1 MLNNSSTPA
10 VAGGFSPWCFSRLRR
25 CLDIIYSSVL
35 ILITLPF
42 TMIAAVFIKC
52 TSSGPVLFRQ
62 DRLGKDGIPF
72 QLLKFRT
79 MHHRPLAEGSGLTRR
94 GDPRITTVGR
104 ILRKWKIDELPQLF
118 NVLLGDMSLVGP
130 RPDLPR
136 YLKTLQDGQR
146 LVLALM
152 PGVTG
157 AASVHFRNEE
167 VLLSRVAPE
176 ELESF
181 YVNTL
186 LPQKIEIELQYAC
199 CASIFSDTAI
209 LLRTIAAV
217 LH

>member
-1 MLNNSSTPA
+1 
-10 VAGGFSPWCFSRLRR
+10 
-25 CLDIIYSSVL
+25 
-35 ILITLPF
+35 
-42 TMIAAVFIKC
+42 
-52 TSSGPVLFRQ
+52 
-62 DRLGKDGIPF
+62 
-72 QLLKFRT
+72 